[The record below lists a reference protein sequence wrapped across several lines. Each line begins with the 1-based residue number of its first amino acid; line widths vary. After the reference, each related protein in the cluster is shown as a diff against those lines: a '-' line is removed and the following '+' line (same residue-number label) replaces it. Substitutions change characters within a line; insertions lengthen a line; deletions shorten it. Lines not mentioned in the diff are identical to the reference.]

1 MSDPVRAALE
11 SRLAALTPA
20 LPTAWENT
28 AYTPTLSVAFQKPT
42 LMRAAPQNPAMG
54 SSFYRE
60 TGVFQ
65 VMLCYPLNS
74 GSGAADDR
82 AKLIRGWFPRG
93 SSLTAQG
100 ITLTVQGTPT
110 IGPGTSDGSFWCVA
124 VSIPYYAN
132 VVTP

>member
-11 SRLAALTPA
+11 SRLAALTPSM
-20 LPTAWENT
+20 PVAWENT
-28 AYTPTLSVAFQKPT
+28 AYAPSLSTAFQKPA
-42 LMRAAPQNPAMG
+42 LLRAAPQNPALG

-60 TGVFQ
+60 IGVFQ
-65 VMLCYPLNS
+65 VMLCYPLNG

-93 SSLTAQG
+93 SSLTASG
-100 ITLTVQGTPT
+100 VTLTIQSTPT
-110 IGPGTSDGSFWCVA
+110 IGPGMSDGSFWCVP

-132 VVTP
+132 ILT

>member
-1 MSDPVRAALE
+1 MSDPVRVAFE
-11 SRLAALTPA
+11 SRLAALVPA

-28 AYTPTLSVAFQKPT
+28 AYTPNLSVAFQKPA
-42 LMRAAPQNPAMG
+42 LLRAAPENPAMG
-54 SSFYRE
+54 SAFYRE

-65 VMLCYPLNS
+65 VMLCYPLNG

-93 SSLTAQG
+93 SSVTASG
-100 ITLTVQGTPT
+100 VTVTIQRTPT
-110 IGPGTSDGSFWCVA
+110 IGPGASDGSFWCVP

-132 VVTP
+132 ILP

>member
-11 SRLAALTPA
+11 SRLAALAPA
-20 LPTAWENT
+20 LATAWENT
-28 AYTPTLSVAFQKPT
+28 AYKPDLAVAFQKPT
-42 LMRAAPQNPAMG
+42 LLRAKPENPALG

-65 VMLCYPLNS
+65 VMLCYPLNG

-82 AKLIRGWFPRG
+82 AKLVRAWFPRG
-93 SSLTAQG
+93 SSLTAAG
-100 ITLTVQGTPT
+100 VTVTIQGTPA
-110 IGPGTSDGSFWCVA
+110 IGAGASDGSFWCVP

-132 VVTP
+132 ILTA